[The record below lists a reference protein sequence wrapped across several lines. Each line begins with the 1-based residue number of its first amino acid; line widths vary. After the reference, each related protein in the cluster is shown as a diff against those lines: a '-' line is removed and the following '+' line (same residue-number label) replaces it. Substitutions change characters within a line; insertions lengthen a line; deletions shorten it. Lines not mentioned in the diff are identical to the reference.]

1 MLNHKSVQVL
11 MKRMAVEQIGRNCYD
26 PSKAKT
32 IGGLEVWPGFYS
44 AMQWFETG
52 PTIQIDLTS
61 KVARKDK
68 VLPFLKEALRKKS
81 PAEVN
86 EEFKG
91 TTVVTSYS
99 KSGKRTYKV
108 ERIDFDATPESTFKK
123 KDGSEISYREYFM

>member
-1 MLNHKSVQVL
+1 M
-11 MKRMAVEQIGRNCYD
+11 
-26 PSKAKT
+26 
-32 IGGLEVWPGFYS
+32 
-44 AMQWFETG
+44 
-52 PTIQIDLTS
+52 
-61 KVARKDK
+61 
-68 VLPFLKEALRKKS
+68 KEALRKKS

-123 KDGSEISYREYFM
+123 KDGSEIIYREYFMQQYGVRINEKNQPLLVFKNQRTGVEAYLVPEICELTGLTESRFPTYERFRS